1 MPPKTDVPTLR
12 RWELGS
18 RLRELRAPTGLT
30 VEEVAEAL
38 LCSASKI
45 SRLETGA
52 RGASPRDV
60 RDLCNLYQVSA
71 ETRDELM
78 ELAKP
83 ARVEAYWKGV
93 DDARPDWSTFVEL
106 EISASSIEC
115 YETIRIPGLLQTPDY
130 TRELVSAI
138 EPGYSNVTLDRLV
151 DTRRRRQ
158 ERLEDPDGPRLWC
171 IVDEAAF
178 QREVGGP
185 KAMSEQI
192 RHVIEISRKPDVTVQ
207 IIPFAEGAHGGEDG
221 VFQILEFPSD
231 ALGPIVYVEGRS
243 GGLFFNTEPK
253 ITVYRETFDLLR
265 AAAAS
270 PVETRA
276 KLESIIHTMLGQ

>member
-18 RLRELRAPTGLT
+18 RLRELRAPSGLT
-30 VEEVAEAL
+30 VEDVAEAL

-52 RGASPRDV
+52 RGASQRDV
-60 RDLCNLYQVSA
+60 RDLCNLYDVSA
-71 ETRDELM
+71 ETREELM

-83 ARVEAYWKGV
+83 AKVEAYWKGL
-93 DDARPDWSTFVEL
+93 DADRPDWSTFVEL

-115 YETIRIPGLLQTPDY
+115 YETIRIPGLLQTPAY

-138 EPGYSNVTLDRLV
+138 EPSYPASTLDQLV
-151 DTRRRRQ
+151 ETRRRRQ
-158 ERLEDPDGPRLWC
+158 ERLDDPDGPRLWC

-178 QREVGGP
+178 TRQVGGP
-185 KAMSEQI
+185 KAMSELI
-192 RHVIEISRKPDVTVQ
+192 RHIIDVSRKPNVTVQ
-207 IIPFAEGAHGGEDG
+207 MIPFSEGAHGGQEG
-221 VFQILEFPSD
+221 VFQIMEFPSD
-231 ALGPIVYVEGRS
+231 SLGPVVYVEGRS
-243 GGLFFNTEPK
+243 GGLFFNAEPK
-253 ITVYRETFDLLR
+253 ISLYRETFDLLR

-270 PVETRA
+270 PVDTRA
-276 KLESIIHTMLGQ
+276 RLETIIQTMLS